1 MAFTSTIQILKINPV
16 ASGVSVKTGKPWERH
31 TAEAMLLNDDGSI
44 EVVGKLNIP
53 KDLRGSIKEGIYRA
67 SFSFYVPGMGD
78 SKGEISTT
86 LVGLMA
92 VPQIRFVLQFL
103 PLVPPLLLALLP
115 LLRLLPLS
123 HASLGSFSPSL
134 HSAGGL
140 CH

>member
-1 MAFTSTIQILKINPV
+1 MSFTSTIQILKINPV
-16 ASGVSVKTGKPWERH
+16 ASGVSAKTGKPWERH

-86 LVGLMA
+86 LVGLMP
-92 VPQIRFVLQFL
+92 VPSNTIKSPV
-103 PLVPPLLLALLP
+103 
-115 LLRLLPLS
+115 
-123 HASLGSFSPSL
+123 ASATPRPVA
-134 HSAGGL
+134 SASTSV
-140 CH
+140 

>member
-92 VPQIRFVLQFL
+92 VPPNTVRSPISA
-103 PLVPPLLLALLP
+103 P
-115 LLRLLPLS
+115 S
-123 HASLGSFSPSL
+123 ASATARTAATPAST
-134 HSAGGL
+134 AA
-140 CH
+140 